1 MMFRKHVD
9 EKFYLKSALAKFE
22 VLFMPV
28 VEKHAPLRMFTVKN
42 VRTLWLD
49 RELKEH
55 MAERNQAKLIASK
68 SGSKSDWQV
77 YCKLRNFVTGLTRK
91 KRNYIMK
98 RRLKMQK
105 NVKKV
110 IEFINGLN
118 GQKEKETCLSI

>member
-1 MMFRKHVD
+1 MMFRKHVG

-91 KRNYIMK
+91 KKKLYYEKKIKNAK
-98 RRLKMQK
+98 KCQK
-105 NVKKV
+105 SYR
-110 IEFINGLN
+110 IY
-118 GQKEKETCLSI
+118 